1 MNRRAQQK
9 LQGLAKREINYD
21 PDGPHDSLDGWRHDL
36 YRQTLGREAPG
47 EPVEG
52 GLFLGAQDLLRNY
65 KVADPDLV
73 EAIYDT
79 EAPLEGRNMLLKLR
93 FHKLFGVYGGCR
105 VGPITDEVRQEEGK
119 EARVWGW
126 PYMTLQGHVE
136 QGEMNW
142 EVWKWLESG
151 VVEFRI
157 HAFSRGASDGNPF
170 VRLGFRLFGQR
181 ERERYLNHAC
191 ARMVE
196 FTRRDTA

>member
-1 MNRRAQQK
+1 MTRLPKRLTA
-9 LQGLAKREINYD
+9 LAKLDINYD
-21 PDGPHDSLDGWRHDL
+21 PDAPHDSLDGWRHDL

-47 EPVEG
+47 QPVPD
-52 GLFLGAQDLLRNY
+52 GLFHTAQQLLRDY
-65 KVADPDLV
+65 QVADPDLV
-73 EAIYDT
+73 EAVYDPDS
-79 EAPLEGRNMLLKLR
+79 PLEGRDMLLKMR

-105 VGPITDEVRQEEGK
+105 VGEITDEVRQEEGR

-126 PYMTLQGHVE
+126 PYMTLEGHIE

-142 EVWKWLESG
+142 EVWKWIDSG

-181 ERERYLNHAC
+181 ERERYLHHAC
-191 ARMVE
+191 ERMVR
-196 FTRRDTA
+196 FTRGVAG